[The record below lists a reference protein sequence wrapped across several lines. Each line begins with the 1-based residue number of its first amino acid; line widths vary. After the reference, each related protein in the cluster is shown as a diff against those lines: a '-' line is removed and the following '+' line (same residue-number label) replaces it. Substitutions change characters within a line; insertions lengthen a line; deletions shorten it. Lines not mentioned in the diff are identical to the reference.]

1 MIFYEFS
8 EIIKWLSM
16 CKHYDSVSLH
26 LSATPSKK
34 HNLSEFFF
42 FEWSTFITWSSSGQ
56 KSKLLQIP
64 KWEWQP
70 IQRQAVDL
78 WACGLWVISPD
89 GLLFC

>member
-34 HNLSEFFF
+34 
-42 FEWSTFITWSSSGQ
+42 T
-56 KSKLLQIP
+56 
-64 KWEWQP
+64 
-70 IQRQAVDL
+70 
-78 WACGLWVISPD
+78 
-89 GLLFC
+89 

>member
-42 FEWSTFITWSSSGQ
+42 SNGVLSLLGHRAGKKANYSKFQNGSGSRY
-56 KSKLLQIP
+56 KDKRWTCGP
-64 KWEWQP
+64 
-70 IQRQAVDL
+70 V
-78 WACGLWVISPD
+78 ACG
-89 GLLFC
+89 